1 LTVRR
6 RDAAFDSR
14 QIEEGG
20 RALSVADEQPAVY
33 LAGPLGFTPYGLEYH
48 GKVMTA
54 LRAAGLSPLDPWTIP
69 DDPFAVAAELP
80 AGAQRLAAFADAN
93 RVAGARN
100 EQLIR
105 ASAGVLALLDGADVD
120 SGTAAEIGFAAA
132 LRIPVVGLRL
142 DLRPAGDNEATV
154 VNLQVVHF
162 IEASGGC
169 IVRVL
174 AEAVDAIVARL
185 RPA

>member
-1 LTVRR
+1 MSERGERL
-6 RDAAFDSR
+6 
-14 QIEEGG
+14 
-20 RALSVADEQPAVY
+20 AVY
-33 LAGPLGFTPYGLEYH
+33 VAGPLGFTPYGLEYNEN
-48 GKVMTA
+48 VMTA

-69 DDPFAVAAELP
+69 DDPFAAAAALP
-80 AGAQRLAAFADAN
+80 AGAARLAAFADAN

-154 VNLQVVHF
+154 VNLQVAHF

-174 AEAVDAIVARL
+174 TEAIDAIAAL
-185 RPA
+185 LGPT